1 MPWKHLHVD
10 MLHIQKKIHSSRLS
24 KNMLDASKQW
34 LVAGNGT
41 GATDAGNM
49 CTAGPSVISCTRE
62 RRMIRTCATHVI
74 RVLRIRAKEVRH
86 PLLRFLFLHRHL
98 ACRVRKLCCT
108 YMGMSEA

>member
-1 MPWKHLHVD
+1 MPLKHLHVD
-10 MLHIQKKIHSSRLS
+10 MLQMMIHSSRLS
-24 KNMLDASKQW
+24 IAVLDARQQW

-41 GATDAGNM
+41 GATNAGTL

-98 ACRVRKLCCT
+98 AWRVRKLCCI
-108 YMGMSEA
+108 YMGMPEAP